1 LCLAGLLVRVD
12 QARLTNGPGGDSRG
26 AAQGATD
33 ATNHVNDRPYVAS
46 SLLSVALGR
55 VFSSALNGRCKT
67 RPELVEQAMPLRA
80 SLPLLPAR
88 RGGEDLLREL
98 FEPLGYDVQTQR
110 LPLDE
115 RFPDWGPSPY
125 FAVELSATTRLR
137 SLLGHLY
144 TLIPVLDDEKH
155 YWVGQDELEKLL
167 QRGEGWLAEHPA
179 KQKIADRYLR
189 RLPKLTRQALSRL
202 SDESHPAGDPDAQA
216 HERQQREDHLERPL
230 SLHEQ
235 RHEAVV
241 SALRA
246 AGAKSVLDLGCS
258 EGRLMLRLARESSI
272 HRLVGVDVSLGAL
285 ERAEKRL
292 SRAGLLE
299 VGGVVSDEVTSQRVA
314 LRHGSLLYRDAR
326 LEGFDA
332 ACLVEVIEHLDEP
345 RLASAER
352 CIFAH
357 AKPRTVILTTPNAE
371 YNALFEGLP
380 AGALRHADHRFE
392 WTREQFR
399 SWAQDLAKRHGYA
412 VALEGV
418 GPADPDLGCPT
429 QMAVFTRL
437 DPSRLGPSRLGPSTQ
452 QASANPEG
460 A

>member
-1 LCLAGLLVRVD
+1 
-12 QARLTNGPGGDSRG
+12 
-26 AAQGATD
+26 
-33 ATNHVNDRPYVAS
+33 
-46 SLLSVALGR
+46 
-55 VFSSALNGRCKT
+55 
-67 RPELVEQAMPLRA
+67 
-80 SLPLLPAR
+80 
-88 RGGEDLLREL
+88 
-98 FEPLGYDVQTQR
+98 
-110 LPLDE
+110 
-115 RFPDWGPSPY
+115 
-125 FAVELSATTRLR
+125 
-137 SLLGHLY
+137 
-144 TLIPVLDDEKH
+144 
-155 YWVGQDELEKLL
+155 
-167 QRGEGWLAEHPA
+167 
-179 KQKIADRYLR
+179 
-189 RLPKLTRQALSRL
+189 
-202 SDESHPAGDPDAQA
+202 
-216 HERQQREDHLERPL
+216 
-230 SLHEQ
+230 
-235 RHEAVV
+235 
-241 SALRA
+241 
-246 AGAKSVLDLGCS
+246 
-258 EGRLMLRLARESSI
+258 MLRLARESSI

-352 CIFAH
+352 CVFAH

-437 DPSRLGPSRLGPSTQ
+437 DPSRLGPSTQ